1 MKFSLIVCT
10 LGRYEEL
17 DQLFESLRKQTYSDF
32 EVILVDQNDKDYLN
46 EIINE
51 YSNEFDIRH
60 IFSEKGLSRARN
72 IGLKYVSGQ
81 IVAFPDDDC
90 WYPIDL
96 LERVNNFFQDNQT
109 IDGLTSIT
117 RDKNGN
123 KSVQKYSNA
132 NGRVSARNVWFKG
145 NSTTIFVRKFKLDN
159 LENYF
164 DENLGVGSGTK
175 WGGCE
180 DIDFLIRLIQ
190 SGAKIEYHTEFFVY
204 HPQIEITD
212 RKEYIL
218 RNKKY
223 SLGTGY
229 TLKKNDF
236 STFQVFY
243 FVLRPLTGAFIS
255 ILLFNKLKAQVRFI
269 RARGIFEGWMST

>member
-96 LERVNNFFQDNQT
+96 LERVNNFFQDNKNPRNLVISKKHLKHELSLCDFT
-109 IDGLTSIT
+109 IFRGSASIFEAVLNESIPIYLTNKDA
-117 RDKNGN
+117 DKNY
-123 KSVQKYSNA
+123 VM
-132 NGRVSARNVWFKG
+132 
-145 NSTTIFVRKFKLDN
+145 
-159 LENYF
+159 
-164 DENLGVGSGTK
+164 
-175 WGGCE
+175 
-180 DIDFLIRLIQ
+180 
-190 SGAKIEYHTEFFVY
+190 
-204 HPQIEITD
+204 
-212 RKEYIL
+212 L
-218 RNKKY
+218 RNI
-223 SLGTGY
+223 
-229 TLKKNDF
+229 
-236 STFQVFY
+236 FY
-243 FVLRPLTGAFIS
+243 KPLIENFTAFIINLKTKK
-255 ILLFNKLKAQVRFI
+255 ILDSVTLRTNYTNIIELEKNFVNEDCYLFTKNYI
-269 RARGIFEGWMST
+269 GIPIFLSSKNNHISL